1 MDDDQFRPALHHE
14 VLAYTEVLSR
24 ADLEAPVPS
33 CPGWTVSRLTDHL
46 GRVHRSV
53 SQMMA
58 EPTPEGGRWAK
69 LPHAPEGPAVR
80 AWFAEGAAQ
89 LEADLATFDAAN
101 AVDATA
107 DADETLIPTWA
118 GRQPPRFWARRM
130 AHETAVHRWDAESA
144 GPAGSDAAPLDQ
156 ALAADGID
164 EFFEVFTS
172 LRLGADAIAALGPV
186 TLRLVASD
194 AERSWLVRADGT
206 ALSWTSPAGE
216 AAAADLVLEA
226 PAGTLL
232 LLLWGRLDAAACLTS
247 GDLDVAARWRT
258 HIAF

>member
-1 MDDDQFRPALHHE
+1 MA
-14 VLAYTEVLSR
+14 AG
-24 ADLEAPVPS
+24 PS
-33 CPGWTVSRLTDHL
+33 CR
-46 GRVHRSV
+46 
-53 SQMMA
+53 
-58 EPTPEGGRWAK
+58 TPPR
-69 LPHAPEGPAVR
+69 GPRCAR
-80 AWFAEGAAQ
+80 WFAEGAAQ

-107 DADETLIPTWA
+107 DADEALIPTWA

-144 GPAGSDAAPLDQ
+144 GPAGRDATPLDRT
-156 ALAADGID
+156 LAADGID

-172 LRLGADAIAALGPV
+172 VRLGADAIAALGPV
-186 TLRLVASD
+186 TLRLVATD

-206 ALSWTSPAGE
+206 ALSWTSPAGGT
-216 AAAADLVLEA
+216 AAADLVLEA

-232 LLLWGRLDAAACLTS
+232 LLLWGRLDAGACRTS
-247 GDLDVAARWRT
+247 GDLDVAARWRA

>member
-1 MDDDQFRPALHHE
+1 MDDDQFRPALHDE

-33 CPGWTVSRLTDHL
+33 CPGWTVYRLTDHL

-58 EPTPEGGRWAK
+58 DPTPEGGRWAK
-69 LPHAPEGPAVR
+69 LPHAPEGPEVR
-80 AWFAEGAAQ
+80 GWFAEGAAQ

-107 DADETLIPTWA
+107 DAEETLIPTWA

-144 GPAGSDAAPLDQ
+144 GPAGLDATPLDRT
-156 ALAADGID
+156 LAATAS
-164 EFFEVFTS
+164 TS
-172 LRLGADAIAALGPV
+172 SSRC
-186 TLRLVASD
+186 
-194 AERSWLVRADGT
+194 
-206 ALSWTSPAGE
+206 SPACAWEPTPSGRSVPSRSGWSPPTSR
-216 AAAADLVLEA
+216 ARGWSTPTA
-226 PAGTLL
+226 P
-232 LLLWGRLDAAACLTS
+232 R
-247 GDLDVAARWRT
+247 
-258 HIAF
+258 

>member
-58 EPTPEGGRWAK
+58 DPTPEGGRWAK

-144 GPAGSDAAPLDQ
+144 GPAGRNATSLDQ

-164 EFFEVFTS
+164 EFFEVFTR
-172 LRLGADAIAALGPV
+172 LRLGADAIRALGPV
-186 TLRLVASD
+186 TLRLVATD
-194 AERSWLVRADGT
+194 AGRSWLVRADGT
-206 ALSWTSPAGE
+206 TLSWTSPAGGTP
-216 AAAADLVLEA
+216 AADLVLEA
-226 PAGTLL
+226 PASTLL
-232 LLLWGRLDAAACLTS
+232 LLLWGRLDAGACRTS
-247 GDLDVAARWRT
+247 GDLDVAARWRAT
-258 HIAF
+258 IAF